1 MSPAQKAKK
10 RPNGLQIDAQIDH
23 QRREWR
29 AERIAWW
36 VMGALL
42 LAALLGLFGHG
53 PLSRVHAGDATGL
66 SVEYDRLQRANAP
79 AELAF
84 RIDESLVRQGEARL
98 RIDDGL
104 LRSMHIESIMPEPDR
119 AEARVGAVEFVF
131 VVAEGSDAQGI
142 VRYRPVSFG
151 RRTGRVSTPGAPSVA
166 VDHFVYP

>member
-1 MSPAQKAKK
+1 MARDKK
-10 RPNGLQIDAQIDH
+10 RPDDLQIEERMDH

-29 AERIAWW
+29 AEGIAWW

-53 PLSRVHAGDATGL
+53 PLSRVHAGNANGL
-66 SVEYDRLQRANAP
+66 SVEFDRLQRANAP

-104 LRSMHIESIMPEPDR
+104 LRHMHIESIMPEPDR
-119 AEARVGAVEFVF
+119 AEVRAGAVDFVF
-131 VVAEGSDAQGI
+131 VVAEGGDARGT

-151 RRTGRVSTPGAPSVA
+151 RRSGRVSTPGAPPVP